1 MSEVSDMS
9 EVSEVSSESQWDY
22 VIVGAGSAGCVLADR
37 LSADGTA
44 QVLLI
49 EAGTGTPETRPEV
62 QVPILFPRLFGGD
75 LDWDF
80 ATAPQPGLADRTIP
94 IPRGKAVGG
103 SSVINAQL
111 WTRGH
116 RADYDGWAEAGLDG
130 WDHDTL
136 QPYFERAEQ
145 RISLA
150 GLRHP
155 LPVTPAFTNAC
166 ARLGYVPA
174 AEVQEGYALARAT
187 HRDGL
192 RHSSADAYLTPA
204 RERPNLTV
212 LADTFVRRV
221 LFEGT
226 RAIGVEIETGAD
238 GGAGTATVRAR
249 REVVLSAGSVGSPHL
264 LLLSGVGPAEELS
277 RHGVPVVRDLPSV
290 GRDLTDHLLVPLAF
304 EALGFWSPGAGAS
317 AEQIDQYLRDRH
329 GTLDSII
336 SEALLFLRT
345 REDLDAPDIEVVH
358 LVLPLGEHQR
368 TAEHGMALGVILL
381 RPRSRGAITL
391 RSADPHDAPV
401 IDPRYL
407 SDPADDDL
415 ATLVAGVR
423 AAQRVL
429 KQPDFAEWL
438 GKPLTDGALSEDA
451 DDIAAYVRA
460 TGGSIHHLVST
471 CRMGTDEQSVVDPT
485 FAVRG
490 LTGLRVVDA
499 SAMPSIVRAHTHA
512 PVTMLAERAADVLL
526 HQDAQQDVQQEV
538 LLPQR

>member
-1 MSEVSDMS
+1 MSR
-9 EVSEVSSESQWDY
+9 WDY

-75 LDWDF
+75 LDWNF
-80 ATAPQPGLADRTIP
+80 ATVPQRGLADRAIP

-116 RADYDGWAEAGLDG
+116 RADYDAWAETGLDG
-130 WDHDTL
+130 WSHDDL

-145 RISLA
+145 RISLT

-155 LPVTPAFTNAC
+155 LPVTPAFVNAC
-166 ARLGYVPA
+166 AHLGYAPA

-192 RHSSADAYLTPA
+192 RHSSADAYLAPA
-204 RERPNLTV
+204 RKRPNLTV
-212 LADTFVRRV
+212 RADTFVRRV
-221 LFEGT
+221 VFEGT
-226 RAIGVEIETGAD
+226 RAVGIEVEGDSGTETI
-238 GGAGTATVRAR
+238 RAE
-249 REVVLSAGSVGSPHL
+249 REVILAAGSVGSPHL
-264 LLLSGVGPAEELS
+264 LLLSGVGPAGELS
-277 RHGVPVVRDLPSV
+277 RHGVPLVQDVPSV

-304 EALGFWSPGAGAS
+304 EAEGFWSPGANAS
-317 AEQIDQYLRDRH
+317 SEQIAQYLRDRH
-329 GTLDSII
+329 GAMDSII

-345 REDLDAPDIEVVH
+345 RDELEAPDIEVVH
-358 LVLPLGEHQR
+358 LVVPLGEHQR
-368 TAEHGMALGVILL
+368 PAAHGLALGVILL
-381 RPRSRGAITL
+381 RPRSRGTITL
-391 RSADPHDAPV
+391 RSADPHDAPL
-401 IDPRYL
+401 IDPGYL
-407 SDPADDDL
+407 SDEAGDDL

-423 AAQRVL
+423 SAQQVL
-429 KQPDFAEWL
+429 RQPEFAQWM
-438 GKPLTDGALSEDA
+438 GKPLTDGALSEEI
-451 DDIAAYVRA
+451 DDITAYIRT

-471 CRMGTDEQSVVDPT
+471 CRMGADEHSVVDPN

-499 SAMPSIVRAHTHA
+499 STMPSIVRAHTHA
-512 PVTMLAERAADVLL
+512 PVTMLAERAADVFL
-526 HQDAQQDVQQEV
+526 QQ
-538 LLPQR
+538 R

>member
-1 MSEVSDMS
+1 VSR
-9 EVSEVSSESQWDY
+9 WDY

-44 QVLLI
+44 RVLLI
-49 EAGTGTPETRPEV
+49 EAGTGNPETRPEV

-75 LDWDF
+75 LDWNF
-80 ATAPQPGLADRTIP
+80 ATTPQPGLSDRSVP

-116 RADYDGWAEAGLDG
+116 RADYDGWAEAGLTG
-130 WDHDTL
+130 WSHDDL

-150 GLRHP
+150 GLRYP
-155 LPVTPAFTNAC
+155 LPVTPAFVNAC
-166 ARLGYVPA
+166 ARLGHAPA

-192 RHSSADAYLTPA
+192 RHSSADAYLGPA

-212 LADTFVRRV
+212 LADTLVRRV

-226 RAIGVEIETGAD
+226 RATGVEVENES
-238 GGAGTATVRAR
+238 GTERLHAS
-249 REVVLSAGSVGSPHL
+249 REVILSAGSVGSPHL
-264 LLLSGVGPAEELS
+264 LLLSGVGPAEDLS
-277 RHGVPVVRDLPSV
+277 RHGVPLVRDLPSV

-304 EALGFWSPGAGAS
+304 EALGFQSPGAVTS
-317 AEQIDQYLRDRH
+317 PEQIDQYLRDRS

-345 REDLDAPDIEVVH
+345 REELDAPDIEVVH
-358 LVLPLGEHQR
+358 LVVPLGEHER
-368 TAEHGMALGVILL
+368 PAAHGMALGVILL
-381 RPRSRGAITL
+381 RPRSRGTISL
-391 RSADPHDAPV
+391 RSADPHDAPL

-407 SDPADDDL
+407 SDEAGDDL
-415 ATLVAGVR
+415 ATLVNGIR
-423 AAQRVL
+423 AAQRIL
-429 KQPDFAEWL
+429 RQPDFAQWL
-438 GKPLTDGALSEDA
+438 GKPLTDGALSDDL
-451 DDIAAYVRA
+451 DDIIAYVRA

-471 CRMGTDEQSVVDPT
+471 CRMGTDEHSVVDPE
-485 FAVRG
+485 FRVRG

-499 SAMPSIVRAHTHA
+499 SAMPSLVRAHTHA
-512 PVTMLAERAADVLL
+512 PVTMLAERAADILRR
-526 HQDAQQDVQQEV
+526 
-538 LLPQR
+538 P

>member
-1 MSEVSDMS
+1 MTTNE
-9 EVSEVSSESQWDY
+9 WDY

-44 QVLLI
+44 RVLLI
-49 EAGTGTPETRPEV
+49 EAGTADPHLRPEV
-62 QVPILFPRLFGGD
+62 QVPVLFPRLFGGE
-75 LDWDF
+75 LDWNF
-80 ATAPQPGLADRTIP
+80 ATVPQPGLAGRSIP

-116 RADYDGWAEAGLDG
+116 RADYDGWADAGLPG
-130 WDHDTL
+130 WSHDAL
-136 QPYFERAEQ
+136 RPYFERAER
-145 RISLA
+145 RIGLA

-155 LPVTPAFTNAC
+155 LPPTPAFADAC
-166 ARLGYVPA
+166 ARLGHLPA
-174 AEVQEGYALARAT
+174 AETQEGYAPARAT

-192 RHSSADAYLTPA
+192 RHSSADAYLGPA
-204 RERPNLTV
+204 RHRPNLTV
-212 LADTFVRRV
+212 TADTLVRRV
-221 LFEGT
+221 VFEGT
-226 RAIGVEIETGAD
+226 RAIGAEVEGPS
-238 GGAGTATVRAR
+238 GTETVRAR
-249 REVVLSAGSVGSPHL
+249 REVVLCAGAVGSPHL
-264 LLLSGVGPAEELS
+264 LLLSGVGPADELT

-304 EALGFWSPGAGAS
+304 EAQGFRSPGADAS
-317 AEQIDQYLRDRH
+317 PEDMERYLRDRR
-329 GTLDSII
+329 GPLGSIV

-345 REDLDAPDIEVVH
+345 RPELTAPDIEVVH

-368 TAEHGMALGVILL
+368 PTAHGLALGVILL
-381 RPRSRGAITL
+381 RPHSRGTVTL
-391 RSADPHDAPV
+391 RSADPHDAPL

-407 SDPADDDL
+407 SDEKGDDL

-429 KQPDFAEWL
+429 RDADFAQWR
-438 GKPLTDGALSEDA
+438 GKPLTDGALAGDEDE
-451 DDIAAYVRA
+451 IAAYVRA

-471 CRMGTDEQSVVDPT
+471 CRMGADAHSVVDPE

-499 SAMPSIVRAHTHA
+499 SAMPGIVRAHTHA
-512 PVTMLAERAADVLL
+512 PVTMLAERAADLL
-526 HQDAQQDVQQEV
+526 ATA
-538 LLPQR
+538 

>member
-1 MSEVSDMS
+1 M
-9 EVSEVSSESQWDY
+9 SQWDY

-37 LSADGTA
+37 LSADGTT

-62 QVPILFPRLFGGD
+62 QVPILFPHLFGGE
-75 LDWDF
+75 LDWNF
-80 ATAPQPGLADRTIP
+80 TTVPQPGLVDRSIP

-116 RADYDGWAEAGLDG
+116 RADYDGWAEAGLTG
-130 WDHDTL
+130 FGHDDL

-150 GLRHP
+150 GLRYP
-155 LPVTPAFTNAC
+155 LPVTPAFVNAC
-166 ARLGYVPA
+166 AGLGYAPA

-192 RHSSADAYLTPA
+192 RHSSADAYLAPA

-212 LADTFVRRV
+212 LADTLVRRV

-226 RAIGVEIETGAD
+226 RAVGVEVEGESGAETL
-238 GGAGTATVRAR
+238 RAR
-249 REVVLSAGSVGSPHL
+249 GEVILSAGAVGSPHL

-304 EALGFWSPGAGAS
+304 EAQGFWSPGAGTS
-317 AEQIDQYLRDRH
+317 PEQISQYLRDRH
-329 GTLDSII
+329 GSLDSII

-345 REDLDAPDIEVVH
+345 REDLEAPDIEVVH
-358 LVLPLGEHQR
+358 LVVPLGEHQR
-368 TAEHGMALGVILL
+368 PAAHGLALGVILL
-381 RPRSRGAITL
+381 RPRSRGTISL
-391 RSADPHDAPV
+391 RSADPHDAPL
-401 IDPRYL
+401 IDPGYL
-407 SDPADDDL
+407 SDEAGDDL
-415 ATLVAGVR
+415 VTLVAGVR
-423 AAQRVL
+423 AAQRVVR
-429 KQPDFAEWL
+429 QPDLAQWL
-438 GKPLTDGALSEDA
+438 GKPLTDGALSEEV
-451 DDIAAYVRA
+451 DDIIAYIRG

-471 CRMGTDEQSVVDPT
+471 CRMGTDEHAVVDPT

-490 LTGLRVVDA
+490 LSGLRVVDA
-499 SAMPSIVRAHTHA
+499 SAMPSLVRAHTHA

-526 HQDAQQDVQQEV
+526 AH
-538 LLPQR
+538 R

>member
-1 MSEVSDMS
+1 MSR
-9 EVSEVSSESQWDY
+9 WDY

-44 QVLLI
+44 RVLLI
-49 EAGTGTPETRPEV
+49 EAGTGNPETRAEV

-75 LDWDF
+75 LDWNF
-80 ATAPQPGLADRTIP
+80 ATAPQPGLADRSIP

-116 RADYDGWAEAGLDG
+116 RADYDGWAEAGLTG
-130 WDHDTL
+130 WSHDDL

-150 GLRHP
+150 GLRYP
-155 LPVTPAFTNAC
+155 LPVTPAFVNAC
-166 ARLGYVPA
+166 ARLGHAPA

-192 RHSSADAYLTPA
+192 RHSSADAYLGPA

-212 LADTFVRRV
+212 LADTLVRRV

-226 RAIGVEIETGAD
+226 RATGVEVENESGVEQLHAS
-238 GGAGTATVRAR
+238 
-249 REVVLSAGSVGSPHL
+249 REVILSAGSVGSPHL
-264 LLLSGVGPAEELS
+264 LLLSGVGPAGELS
-277 RHGVPVVRDLPSV
+277 RHGVPLVHDLPSV

-304 EALGFWSPGAGAS
+304 EALGFQSPGAA
-317 AEQIDQYLRDRH
+317 ATPEQIDQYLRDRS

-345 REDLDAPDIEVVH
+345 REELEAPDIEVVH
-358 LVLPLGEHQR
+358 LVVPLGEHER
-368 TAEHGMALGVILL
+368 PAAHGMALGVILL
-381 RPRSRGAITL
+381 RPRSRGTISL
-391 RSADPHDAPV
+391 RSADPHDAPL

-407 SDPADDDL
+407 SDEAGDDL
-415 ATLVAGVR
+415 ATLVNGIR
-423 AAQRVL
+423 AAQRIL
-429 KQPDFAEWL
+429 QQPDLAQWL
-438 GKPLTDGALSEDA
+438 GKPLTDGALSDDL
-451 DDIAAYVRA
+451 DDIIAYVRA

-471 CRMGTDEQSVVDPT
+471 CRMGTDEHSVVDPD
-485 FAVRG
+485 FRVRG

-499 SAMPSIVRAHTHA
+499 SAMPTLVRAHTHA

-526 HQDAQQDVQQEV
+526 QS
-538 LLPQR
+538 